1 MKPSFREAADKRLNE
16 LTFTDTMKLSVLVR
30 GRRSARPRYLRYA
43 AVACALLL
51 MVSAFAL
58 LSIKP
63 HPDRIII
70 PDLPAGQKFSSPGMD
85 IVVTSSSWDGYY
97 LSIDYTVSSSFSE
110 DTVIALAPFTSS
122 DASLIEMTGGIPAA
136 EETMVCLSPGKAV
149 SRTAKLRIDG
159 CKPGDTVEARLEADL
174 YLSGSAAPSE
184 HVTALVTSVVPADLC
199 TGTLIRS
206 GVNNGNG
213 LFGVKINKGL
223 FTPEKTDFS
232 ITITSDQ
239 TLKRKGSCRYSVCFI
254 DEDGSLSATYDLSD
268 YQVIREVPY
277 VRNALYKFDIPLEF
291 APATIKIICE
301 WEGSSCGSAEVV
313 FSTTH

>member
-1 MKPSFREAADKRLNE
+1 LKPSFREAADRRLNE
-16 LTFTDTMKLSVLVR
+16 LTFTDTMKLSVLVQ
-30 GRRSARPRYLRYA
+30 GRRSTRPRYLRYA
-43 AVACALLL
+43 AMACALLL

-58 LSIKP
+58 LSINP
-63 HPDRIII
+63 HPDRISI

-97 LSIDYTVSSSFSE
+97 LSIDYTVSSNS
-110 DTVIALAPFTSS
+110 DDDIVIALSPFTSS
-122 DASLIEMTGGIPAA
+122 GASLVEMADGVPAV
-136 EETMVCLSPGKAV
+136 EETIVCLSPGKTV
-149 SRTAKLRIDG
+149 SHTARLRIDG
-159 CKPGDTVEARLEADL
+159 CKPGDSAEARLEADL
-174 YLSGSAAPSE
+174 YISGSSEPSE
-184 HVTALVTSVVPADLC
+184 HVTALVSTEVPAELR

-213 LFGVKINKGL
+213 LFGVKINTGL

-239 TLKRKGSCRYSVCFI
+239 TLKRKGICRYSVCFI
-254 DEDGSLSATYDLSD
+254 DEDGSLIATYDLSD

-277 VRNALYKFDIPLEF
+277 VRNAFYRFDMPLEF